1 MSAPEGSETVSLP
14 MAGFPGRWLET
25 LCFLISFTPST
36 SQHWTRSGGG
46 WGGGQFSPRPLGGG
60 QRPQTMAGARPAW
73 HGRWKSVAGLQRGDG
88 WFHFPSFRPLQAGI
102 TSDSAS

>member
-36 SQHWTRSGGG
+36 SQPWTRSGGG
-46 WGGGQFSPRPLGGG
+46 WGGGAVLPQAPGRRAEASDYGRGEARLAWPLEICG
-60 QRPQTMAGARPAW
+60 RAAAR
-73 HGRWKSVAGLQRGDG
+73 
-88 WFHFPSFRPLQAGI
+88 
-102 TSDSAS
+102 